1 MKNKVEV
8 KICVGTYSY
17 VMGGADLLD
26 MDADWSDDWK
36 EKVRIS
42 GSISLDGCDEL
53 TMKPP
58 FASVNGKIIT
68 EASVEKVSR
77 MIQKELNL
85 ITA

>member
-1 MKNKVEV
+1 MKEKIEV

-17 VMGGADLLD
+17 VMGGADLLN

-36 EKVRIS
+36 DKVRIS
-42 GSISLDGCDEL
+42 GAISLDGCDEK

-68 EASVEKVSR
+68 EASLEKVSR
-77 MIQKELNL
+77 MIQKELEAL
-85 ITA
+85 I